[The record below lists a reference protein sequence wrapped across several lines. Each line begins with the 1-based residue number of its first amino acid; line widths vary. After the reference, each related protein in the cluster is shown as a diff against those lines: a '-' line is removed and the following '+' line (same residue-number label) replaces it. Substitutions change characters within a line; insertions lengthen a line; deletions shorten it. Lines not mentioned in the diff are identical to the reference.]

1 MYKQRPEKDKLFR
14 QVLKGE
20 QAALMDILEG
30 ERHELFDYLMRMT
43 GQVTRSYESVD
54 EVFSSLTRETI
65 ATLGSYG
72 ELKVC
77 IFATARRFNA
87 DIWNADISILVNAA
101 VSPDKARNVD
111 VIEVAVANPKAALKA
126 DEAFRALGGQQ
137 REAVL
142 LSMIT
147 GFELAE
153 ISEITDQPIREVE
166 QLISQGLVL
175 LKQELGAS
183 ADVVQFMREHL
194 VLHPQPVRSSAMT
207 LNLSQLMQ
215 GIRAKPV
222 GIWSPLRL
230 ALVGVVLALL
240 VVWLVFPTAFSRAV
254 DVWRPVAA
262 PGDK

>member
-14 QVLKGE
+14 LVLKGE

-43 GQVTRSYESVD
+43 GQVTRSIESVD

-101 VSPDKARNVD
+101 LSNDKARHAD
-111 VIEVAVANPKAALKA
+111 VIEVKVNNPKSALKA
-126 DEAFRALGGQQ
+126 DAAFRSLGGQQ

-142 LSMIT
+142 LSVIT

-175 LKQELGAS
+175 LKQELGANT
-183 ADVVQFMREHL
+183 DVVEFMREHL
-194 VLHPQPVRSSAMT
+194 VMHPRPVRSSQMT

-215 GIRAKPV
+215 GIRTKPV
-222 GIWSPLRL
+222 GIWSPMRL
-230 ALVGVVLALL
+230 TLIGVVLALL
-240 VVWLVFPTAFSRAV
+240 VAWLVYPAAFTRMA
-254 DVWRPVAA
+254 DAWRPAPVASE
-262 PGDK
+262 K